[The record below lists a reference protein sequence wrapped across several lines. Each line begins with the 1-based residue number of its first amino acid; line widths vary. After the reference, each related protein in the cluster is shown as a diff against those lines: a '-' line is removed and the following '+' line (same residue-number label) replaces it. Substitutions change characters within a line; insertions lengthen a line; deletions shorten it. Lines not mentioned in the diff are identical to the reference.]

1 MQQLLARGAC
11 VVLVTNLQSGG
22 VLLAASADSGVDA
35 GQTLRTALQAAGGR
49 GGGSPR
55 VAQGAVATPSAL
67 PALVAA
73 LGF

>member
-1 MQQLLARGAC
+1 
-11 VVLVTNLQSGG
+11 VVLVTNAQTGG

-35 GQTLRTALQAAGGR
+35 GQTLRPALQAAGGR

-55 VAQGAVATPSAL
+55 VAQGTVASPSAL
-67 PALVAA
+67 PAVIAA